1 MNQRNLIAFSI
12 ALMFA
17 APTMAADVQL
27 FGFLDQGMS
36 FVHEDLN
43 KGMGQPVGQAAPNV
57 LDANGLVSKQGAL
70 TKSTL
75 GTGNVSTWGVKGTE
89 KLSDD
94 LEVIFHLESG
104 FLPDDGTLYGA
115 GSPLFERESS
125 VGLRSKAWGELKF
138 GRMPAMSTGSGTTGL
153 FNSRVNPFGAG
164 WGNMTGGWKFAGSLA
179 TARWNNMVNYK
190 TPVMNGVQ
198 VHVQHSLG
206 NKNDDTEGTADTD
219 RWTALGVTWTG
230 ERAFV
235 AAAVD
240 WLRSS
245 NTASGVKQSEKD
257 SWKAIV
263 GGNMKFED
271 FKLYGSAQYLK
282 NARSIGGYSTKEW
295 APVTAA
301 QTTNLG
307 FDSWAF
313 ATGVDVPAA
322 GGTFKASV
330 AYGFGEN
337 NNVSERNKYDRINAG
352 VGYMYPLSRRTSLYS
367 IAGCF
372 WQDADGQD
380 GSISAREAI
389 VGMMHRF

>member
-1 MNQRNLIAFSI
+1 
-12 ALMFA
+12 
-17 APTMAADVQL
+17 
-27 FGFLDQGMS
+27 
-36 FVHEDLN
+36 
-43 KGMGQPVGQAAPNV
+43 
-57 LDANGLVSKQGAL
+57 
-70 TKSTL
+70 
-75 GTGNVSTWGVKGTE
+75 
-89 KLSDD
+89 
-94 LEVIFHLESG
+94 
-104 FLPDDGTLYGA
+104 
-115 GSPLFERESS
+115 
-125 VGLRSKAWGELKF
+125 
-138 GRMPAMSTGSGTTGL
+138 
-153 FNSRVNPFGAG
+153 
-164 WGNMTGGWKFAGSLA
+164 MTGGWKFAGSLA
-179 TARWNNMVNYK
+179 AARWNNMVNYK

-257 SWKAIV
+257 SWKATV

-352 VGYMYPLSRRTSLYS
+352 VGYMYPLSRRTSLYG

-372 WQDADGQD
+372 WQDADWQD